1 LSQILSQIRR
11 VHFLGE
17 ADNSCRMIIPRQ
29 IVKRIGI
36 GPHEYLRVSLDEEM
50 NRIIVEKLQEPSSGE
65 NVDTK

>member
-1 LSQILSQIRR
+1 
-11 VHFLGE
+11 
-17 ADNSCRMIIPRQ
+17 MIIPRQ